1 MLDFIVSTLKDWGLF
16 GLLLSLSI
24 EASSLPFPGG
34 LVVLAYGYILKA
46 SALTSLGIALL
57 AGGVYTLFS
66 YIPYVIGY
74 KLEGKLQNWFKSD
87 KLEKAERWF
96 SRCGEWTIAL
106 SRPLG
111 LGNYVSYFSGI
122 SHVRPVRFGVI
133 TFIGITPYIYI
144 MLLVGRMGNLSSIK
158 NTITSLQQYVYLALA
173 CVLIMFLA
181 YKIVQRKKSKS
192 CNTSPFKK
200 TSTKEEAH

>member
-46 SALTSLGIALL
+46 SAITSLGIALL

-74 KLEGKLQNWFKSD
+74 KLEGKLK
-87 KLEKAERWF
+87 KL
-96 SRCGEWTIAL
+96 
-106 SRPLG
+106 
-111 LGNYVSYFSGI
+111 V
-122 SHVRPVRFGVI
+122 
-133 TFIGITPYIYI
+133 
-144 MLLVGRMGNLSSIK
+144 
-158 NTITSLQQYVYLALA
+158 
-173 CVLIMFLA
+173 
-181 YKIVQRKKSKS
+181 
-192 CNTSPFKK
+192 
-200 TSTKEEAH
+200 